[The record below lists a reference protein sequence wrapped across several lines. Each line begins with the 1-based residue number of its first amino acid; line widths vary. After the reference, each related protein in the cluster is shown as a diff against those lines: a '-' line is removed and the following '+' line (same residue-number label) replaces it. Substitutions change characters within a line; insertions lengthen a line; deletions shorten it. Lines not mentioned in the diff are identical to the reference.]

1 MMSGQERKAAER
13 QARRR
18 RIQRV
23 ARKLFADRG
32 FQRTTIED
40 VARRAGLSVGAIY
53 LYFKSKE
60 ELYVS
65 LLQDNLLTLHK
76 ELVRVRRSEGTPRD
90 HLQAAWRYA
99 VRYAY
104 QNPDAYRIFL
114 FLSSPTLHDQ
124 VGDAVL
130 AEVGGAANACIST
143 MADLISAGVA
153 AGIYPAC
160 DVQAQ
165 VDVLASS
172 FLSLVLLHA
181 TRANMAAPAAPR
193 PSANDTSGAGVDA
206 GADDLEE
213 APPMAAPTGPIDL
226 HAELVLATFEA
237 GLMSAPRTA
246 RPAAAINAAAASAA

>member
-40 VARRAGLSVGAIY
+40 VARRASLSVGAIY
-53 LYFKSKE
+53 LYFRSKE

-76 ELVRVRRSEGTPRD
+76 ELVRVRRGEGTPRD
-90 HLQAAWRYA
+90 HLRDAWRYA

-114 FLSSPTLHDQ
+114 FLSAPTLHEQ
-124 VGDAVL
+124 VGEAVL
-130 AEVGGAANACIST
+130 AEVGGAARACLDT
-143 MADLISAGVA
+143 VAEMLTDGVA

-160 DVQAQ
+160 DVHAQ
-165 VDVLASS
+165 VDLLSSS

-181 TRANMAAPAAPR
+181 TRANLAAPAAPA
-193 PSANDTSGAGVDA
+193 PSANDTA
-206 GADDLEE
+206 E
-213 APPMAAPTGPIDL
+213 ATPGEDVEDSAPAPLAPTGPIDL

-237 GLMSAPRTA
+237 GLMTSAAKTA
-246 RPAAAINAAAASAA
+246 TRPTLAPAQAASAA